1 MKCHILKDNQNRQAI
16 IKMAA
21 SVKLFTGKK
30 LHMIIKNRVL
40 HVNSKKF

>member
-1 MKCHILKDNQNRQAI
+1 MKCHILKDYQKKQAA

-30 LHMIIKNRVL
+30 LHRIIKPASL
-40 HVNSKKF
+40 I